1 MAKFRRAFLAAEA
14 VRRNREQLARLGGE
28 IRAARKRRR
37 LTQAALGALVGL
49 SQTTISR
56 LELGLGGGLTVDTWQ
71 RVATALDLPLRLE
84 LGRDSLADVRDAG
97 HLAIQELILRT
108 GRQAGFERIFELAT
122 RPANPN
128 RSGDVGLRRDR
139 VRWLVLVEA
148 WNTFGDVGASVRST
162 DRKLAEAEDLA
173 TALWGERDHLVAG
186 CWVVRSTR
194 ANRALFARYPELF
207 ATRFPGSSVGWLA
220 TLTTG
225 WRPPVRPGF
234 VWCDVGATRLF
245 AARRPSHR
253 GS

>member
-1 MAKFRRAFLAAEA
+1 
-14 VRRNREQLARLGGE
+14 
-28 IRAARKRRR
+28 
-37 LTQAALGALVGL
+37 
-49 SQTTISR
+49 
-56 LELGLGGGLTVDTWQ
+56 
-71 RVATALDLPLRLE
+71 
-84 LGRDSLADVRDAG
+84 
-97 HLAIQELILRT
+97 
-108 GRQAGFERIFELAT
+108 
-122 RPANPN
+122 
-128 RSGDVGLRRDR
+128 

-173 TALWGERDHLVAG
+173 TALWGERGHLVAG